1 MRLVLW
7 CVFVALAA
15 SGYAQQSD
23 PSATP
28 VGSPEAA
35 QPATE
40 VRQEPAAP
48 TAATPSP
55 AAATSASLPDAPSQT
70 VEQSGVDPKK
80 AQPKRILGI
89 MPNFRAVSPG
99 ATPPPP
105 SFKQSLKIAT
115 LNSIDYSSFIFV
127 GVTSAIAFGTNA
139 HPALGSDPSSYWAYY
154 WRGYVDKT
162 DGNYWVICL
171 LPTAFHQDQ
180 RYYAMGEGGF
190 KKRTVYSAT
199 RIFVA
204 RKYNGKNTFNISEV
218 LGRAIAQA
226 ISISYYPSSSTSGEK
241 LAEKYAYALGRDALT
256 NVFREFW
263 PDIATHVLH
272 RHP

>member
-1 MRLVLW
+1 MSLRFFLWLVLGLSAV
-7 CVFVALAA
+7 CAF
-15 SGYAQQSD
+15 GQQADS
-23 PSATP
+23 SATP
-28 VGSPEAA
+28 STPKESND
-35 QPATE
+35 ATK
-40 VRQEPAAP
+40 
-48 TAATPSP
+48 TALT
-55 AAATSASLPDAPSQT
+55 TASLPDAPSHSA
-70 VEQSGVDPKK
+70 EEPAVDPSKQ
-80 AQPKRILGI
+80 QPKRILGV

-99 ATPPPP
+99 TTPPPP
-105 SFKQSLKIAT
+105 TFKQSFKIAT
-115 LNSIDYSSFIFV
+115 QNSFDYSSFIFV
-127 GVTSAIAFGTNA
+127 GITSALAYGTDA
-139 HPALGSDPSSYWAYY
+139 HPQLGSGADGYWAYY
-154 WRGYVDKT
+154 WRGFVDKT

-190 KKRTVYSAT
+190 WKRGTYAAT

-204 RKYNGKNTFNISEV
+204 RKYNGENTFNISEV
-218 LGRAIAQA
+218 AGRAIAQG
-226 ISISYYPSSSTSGEK
+226 ISTTYYPSTSNTGEK